1 MVQQIFVAVLLAALL
16 YSAFLYYQSQRKYVI
31 EESFE
36 GIGMGIPAPAPLI
49 HLPIPEPPR
58 TVASSGPNSPSQA
71 PPEDDMPVR
80 LPGPEDSDP
89 YDEDYGSSNMK
100 DNMRYPERL
109 FGPAPKPNKTELA
122 VSAGVASPV
131 QQPVSQALQTFSP
144 DFAQNGGEFIEG
156 GIFANDVGEN
166 PNYSAI

>member
-1 MVQQIFVAVLLAALL
+1 MVQQILVAVVLAAIL
-16 YSAFLYYQSQRKYVI
+16 YCGYLYFMSQRKYVI

-36 GIGMGIPAPAPLI
+36 VPAPAPLQTI
-49 HLPIPEPPR
+49 PIPDPPR
-58 TVASSGPNSPSQA
+58 TVSPSGPNSPNQA

-80 LPGPEDSDP
+80 LPGPVESDP
-89 YDEDYGSSNMK
+89 YEEPYGSSNLK

-122 VSAGVASPV
+122 VSAGVASPE
-131 QQPVSQALQTFSP
+131 QQRVSQALQTFSP

-156 GIFANDVGEN
+156 GIFANDSGEN

>member
-1 MVQQIFVAVLLAALL
+1 MFQMVQQILIAVLLAAIL
-16 YSAFLYYQSQRKYVI
+16 YGGYLYYQSQRKYVI

-36 GIGMGIPAPAPLI
+36 VPAPAPLQTI
-49 HLPIPEPPR
+49 PIPEPPR

-71 PPEDDMPVR
+71 PPQDDEAER
-80 LPGPEDSDP
+80 LPGPQNSDP
-89 YDEDYGSSNMK
+89 FDEPYGSSNMK

-122 VSAGVASPV
+122 VSAGVASPE
-131 QQPVSQALQTFSP
+131 QQVVSQAIQTFSP

-156 GIFANDVGEN
+156 GIFANDSGEN

>member
-1 MVQQIFVAVLLAALL
+1 MVQQILVAVVLAAIL
-16 YSAFLYYQSQRKYVI
+16 YCGYLYFMSQRKYVI

-36 GIGMGIPAPAPLI
+36 VPAPAPLQTI
-49 HLPIPEPPR
+49 PIPDPPR
-58 TVASSGPNSPSQA
+58 TVSPSGPNSPNQA
-71 PPEDDMPVR
+71 PPDDDMPVR
-80 LPGPEDSDP
+80 LPGPVESDP
-89 YDEDYGSSNMK
+89 YEEPYGSSNLK

-122 VSAGVASPV
+122 VSAGVASP
-131 QQPVSQALQTFSP
+131 QEQRVSQALQTFSP

-156 GIFANDVGEN
+156 GIFANDSGEN